1 MAVIVGLSRRLRECG
16 RQGVLPWTPFWV
28 SNKPFGTPLGPY
40 FTTWAI
46 AALMILVIPSV
57 DAFNYATWVSI
68 RVRLSILPWPWGST
82 LCAGAR
88 KRANLPAPE
97 FKAWHVL
104 VVFNIPV
111 QLFVIIIPWYP
122 PEGGM
127 YAVDVSFWYATY
139 VVTGIG
145 ILISCGVYC
154 YFWAF
159 LLPKWKGYRL

>member
-57 DAFNYATWVSI
+57 DAFDYVSDLGVYPGAAFNLAMAVGLYA
-68 RVRLSILPWPWGST
+68 
-82 LCAGAR
+82 
-88 KRANLPAPE
+88 